1 LFADNEL
8 EGDGA
13 GRAIQEKSLGP
24 KICAMAFDTSDQE
37 IAFVRNGNLDGLIVQ
52 NPFMMG
58 YAGVWY
64 GLAAAKGVVFPHVVD
79 SGVHVVT
86 KANIDSPAM
95 AGLLDP
101 KKYQLTPFL
110 GD

>member
-1 LFADNEL
+1 
-8 EGDGA
+8 
-13 GRAIQEKSLGP
+13 
-24 KICAMAFDTSDQE
+24 
-37 IAFVRNGNLDGLIVQ
+37 LIVQ

-64 GLAAAKGVVFPHVVD
+64 GLAAAHGAVFPHYVD

-86 KANIDSPAM
+86 KANIDSLAM

-110 GD
+110 GQ

>member
-1 LFADNEL
+1 
-8 EGDGA
+8 
-13 GRAIQEKSLGP
+13 
-24 KICAMAFDTSDQE
+24 
-37 IAFVRNGNLDGLIVQ
+37 
-52 NPFMMG
+52 MG

-64 GLAAAKGVVFPHVVD
+64 GLAAARGVVFPHYVD
-79 SGVHVVT
+79 SGVSVVT

>member
-1 LFADNEL
+1 MAPAPRWPRKSSAARPAWFR
-8 EGDGA
+8 DGV
-13 GRAIQEKSLGP
+13 I
-24 KICAMAFDTSDQE
+24 
-37 IAFVRNGNLDGLIVQ
+37 DGLIVQ

-64 GLAAAKGVVFPHVVD
+64 ALAASHGAVFPKFVD

-95 AGLLDP
+95 VGLLDP
-101 KKYQLTPFL
+101 AKYKLSPFL
-110 GD
+110 GE

>member
-1 LFADNEL
+1 
-8 EGDGA
+8 
-13 GRAIQEKSLGP
+13 
-24 KICAMAFDTSDQE
+24 M
-37 IAFVRNGNLDGLIVQ
+37 IVQ

-64 GLAAAKGVVFPHVVD
+64 GLAAAHGVVLPHYVD
-79 SGVHVVT
+79 SGVSVVT